1 MLVLVILVQQLRAW
15 RRYARH
21 GGVALSAVQ
30 KAIST
35 NRISTQPDRNIDSD
49 QADNQW
55 RQNTLQRQPPISERG
70 LEDDDG
76 FGFGSAQYRK
86 ARAAREYYQARLAK
100 LEYEERKGMLLR
112 KDEVEMDTFTM
123 CRVFRDRMLN
133 IPDRI
138 SAMLAAETNAARYY
152 EILDAETR
160 EALTGVAD
168 SLSEGGRRSGGD
180 RESTVGPVS

>member
-1 MLVLVILVQQLRAW
+1 MAPKHPPASATYFGTRTGGRRWLRV
-15 RRYARH
+15 RQC
-21 GGVALSAVQ
+21 AVP
-30 KAIST
+30 K
-35 NRISTQPDRNIDSD
+35 
-49 QADNQW
+49 
-55 RQNTLQRQPPISERG
+55 G
-70 LEDDDG
+70 
-76 FGFGSAQYRK
+76 
-86 ARAAREYYQARLAK
+86 AAREYYQARLAK

-138 SAMLAAETNAARYY
+138 SAMLAAETNAARCY

>member
-1 MLVLVILVQQLRAW
+1 
-15 RRYARH
+15 
-21 GGVALSAVQ
+21 
-30 KAIST
+30 
-35 NRISTQPDRNIDSD
+35 
-49 QADNQW
+49 
-55 RQNTLQRQPPISERG
+55 
-70 LEDDDG
+70 
-76 FGFGSAQYRK
+76 
-86 ARAAREYYQARLAK
+86 
-100 LEYEERKGMLLR
+100 MLLR